1 MFLLKEMQ
9 NDFTEEKQNAFTEE
23 INNIEIKHN
32 NIIKRYKND

>member
-9 NDFTEEKQNAFTEE
+9 NAFTEE
-23 INNIEIKHN
+23 INDIEIKHN